1 MNMAKLNFV
10 CEIGTEEI
18 PAGYL
23 PPAIEQVG
31 KIVSDSL
38 QSYRIAFSEYSVFA
52 TPRRIAILV
61 YDMASHQSE
70 DYEELKGPS
79 IKASYDDKGNP
90 TKALTGFLE
99 GNKIKLEDTYIQ
111 KTNKGD
117 YIYAKRKVEAK
128 PATEIIPKLIEQIL
142 LEVNFPKRMR
152 WNVKRVSFPRPVNY
166 LCVLFNDAVVP
177 YAIDG
182 IAFDNKVLGHY
193 IQHNTMIPLSRC
205 EDYIPVLEKNGVIV
219 DQAKRKALIHQQLQQ
234 AAKALNGILVEDE
247 DLLDTVTFLT
257 EYPYVVTCSFDESFL
272 AIPDIVLITEM
283 KEHQKYF
290 AVRNSSGKLLPKF
303 LVVSNNPPTEHIVKG
318 NQRVIRARFTDAR
331 FFFEEDRK
339 IPLSGRVDMLK
350 SILFHKE
357 LGSIYDKVERM
368 QKIAKIICDELSTD
382 THTTQKIQRAVM
394 LTKTDLT
401 TALVFEFTSLQGQ
414 IGRIYA
420 LLDGEDT
427 EVADAIDFQYRPRFQ
442 GDALPEH
449 IVSIVVS
456 LSEKIDNIF
465 GSFSVGNIP
474 KGSADPYALRRQA
487 AAIVDMLV
495 ERKIHLDLAKVCN
508 AIAGQYNNGEK
519 LVEQILEFIN
529 GRAKTF
535 LYEMQFAFDEVN
547 ACLAVGCYDY
557 YELYLRAQSIHEF
570 RKDKRF
576 GDLLIA
582 FKRMNNIVH
591 AFVKKNPGYSFTFN
605 PGALLVDEEKS
616 LYRFFHEK
624 EKTIKE
630 YITANKYKEL
640 FLLLIEGKEAIDTY
654 FDKVM
659 VMDNDMAVRDNRL
672 GMLHYIL
679 TLFTTL
685 IDFSQIQE

>member
-1 MNMAKLNFV
+1 MANCNFV

-23 PPAIEQVG
+23 PAAIEQVE
-31 KIVSDSL
+31 KIVTEGL
-38 QSYRIAFSEYSVFA
+38 RAYRIAFGQCKVYA

-61 YDMASHQSE
+61 YDMAASQSE
-70 DYEELKGPS
+70 DFEELKGPS
-79 IKASYDDKGNP
+79 VKAAYDDKGNP

-117 YIYAKRKVEAK
+117 YIYAKRKVAAQ
-128 PATEIIPKLIEQIL
+128 PATNIIPTLIEQIINGL
-142 LEVNFPKRMR
+142 NFPKRMR
-152 WNVKRVSFPRPVNY
+152 WNIKRVSFPRPVNY
-166 LCVLFNDAVVP
+166 ICVLFNDAVVP
-177 YAIDG
+177 YSIDG
-182 IAFDNKVLGHY
+182 INFDNKVRGHY

-205 EDYIPVLEKNGVIV
+205 EEYIPVLEKNGVIV
-219 DQAKRKALIHQQLQQ
+219 DHTKRKELILQQLQK
-234 AAKALNGILVEDE
+234 AAKELGGVLVEDE
-247 DLLDTVTFLT
+247 ELLTTVTFLT
-257 EYPYVVTCSFDESFL
+257 ESPYVVVCSFDEAFL
-272 AIPDIVLITEM
+272 SIPDIVLITEM

-290 AVRNSSGKLLPKF
+290 AVRDSKGALLPKF
-303 LVVSNNPPTEHIVKG
+303 LVISNNPPTEHIVKG

-339 IPLSGRVDMLK
+339 IPLAGRVDMLK

-368 QKIAKIICDELSTD
+368 QNIAKVICNELSLD

-394 LTKTDLT
+394 LSKTDLT

-414 IGRIYA
+414 IGKVYA
-420 LLDGEDT
+420 LLDGEDE

-442 GDALPEH
+442 GDRLPEH
-449 IVSIVVS
+449 TVSIVVS
-456 LSEKIDNIF
+456 LAEKIDNIF

-487 AAIVDMLV
+487 AAIVDMIV
-495 ERKIHLDLAKVCN
+495 ERKIHLDLAKVSKV
-508 AIAGQYNNGEK
+508 IAAQYSNGEGI
-519 LVEQILEFIN
+519 VDPILEFIN

-535 LYEMQFAFDEVN
+535 LYEKQFAFDEVN

-582 FKRMNNIVH
+582 FKRMNNIVN
-591 AFVKKNPGYSFTFN
+591 AFVKKNPDYTFTFN
-605 PGALLVDEEKS
+605 PDALVAEEEKR
-616 LYRFFHEK
+616 LYRFFHDK

-630 YITANKYKEL
+630 YIAKNKYTEL
-640 FLLLIEGKEAIDTY
+640 FLLLIEGKDVIDTY

-659 VMDNDMAVRDNRL
+659 VMDTNTKVRDNRL

>member
-1 MNMAKLNFV
+1 MSKLNFV

-18 PAGYL
+18 PAGYI
-23 PPAIEQVG
+23 PSAIEQVE
-31 KIVSDSL
+31 KIVTEGL
-38 QSYRIAFSEYSVFA
+38 QAYRIAFEKCTVYA

-61 YDMASHQSE
+61 YDMADSQSE

-79 IKASYDDKGNP
+79 VKAAYDDKGNP

-99 GNKIKLEDTYIQ
+99 GNKIKLDDTYIQ
-111 KTNKGD
+111 KTSKGD
-117 YIYAKRKVEAK
+117 YIYAKRKVEAQ
-128 PATEIIPKLIEQIL
+128 PTTTIIPVIIEKIINEL
-142 LEVNFPKRMR
+142 NFPKRMR

-166 LCVLFNDAVVP
+166 LCVLFNDTVVP
-177 YAIDG
+177 YSIDG
-182 IAFDNKVLGHY
+182 IDFDNKVRGHY
-193 IQHNTMIPLSRC
+193 IQHNRMIPLSRC
-205 EDYIPVLEKNGVIV
+205 EDYISTLENNGVIV
-219 DQAKRKALIHQQLQQ
+219 DHTKRKTIIHEQLQN
-234 AAKALNGILVEDE
+234 AAKQLGGVLVEDDE
-247 DLLDTVTFLT
+247 LLTTVTFLT
-257 EYPYVVTCSFDESFL
+257 ERPYVVVCSFDEAFL
-272 AIPDIVLITEM
+272 SIPDIVLITEM

-290 AVRNSSGKLLPKF
+290 AVRDSKGKLLPKF
-303 LVVSNNPPTEHIVKG
+303 LVISNNPPTEHIVKG

-339 IPLSGRVDMLK
+339 IPLAGRVDMLK

-368 QKIAKIICDELSTD
+368 QTIAKAICNELSLD
-382 THTTQKIQRAVM
+382 AQTTKKIQRAVM
-394 LTKTDLT
+394 LSKTDLT

-414 IGRIYA
+414 IGKIYA
-420 LLDGEDT
+420 LLDGEDE
-427 EVADAIDFQYRPRFQ
+427 EVAQAIDFQYRPRFQ
-442 GDALPEH
+442 GDVLPEH
-449 IVSIVVS
+449 TVSIVVS
-456 LSEKIDNIF
+456 LAEKIDNIF

-495 ERKIHLDLAKVCN
+495 ERTIHLDLASVCN
-508 AIAGQYNNGEK
+508 EVATLYSNGEK
-519 LVEQILEFIN
+519 LVEPILEFIN

-535 LYEMQFAFDEVN
+535 LYEKQFAFDEVN

-557 YELYLRAQSIHEF
+557 YELFLRARSIHEF

-582 FKRMNNIVH
+582 FKRMNNIVN
-591 AFVKKNPGYSFTFN
+591 AFVKKNPGYAFSFN
-605 PGALLVDEEKS
+605 PDALVIDEEKR
-616 LYRFFHEK
+616 LYSFFHNK

-630 YITANKYKEL
+630 YIAQNKYTEL
-640 FLLLIEGKEAIDTY
+640 FLLLIEGKEIIDTY

-659 VMDNDMAVRDNRL
+659 VMDTNTAVRDNRL

>member
-1 MNMAKLNFV
+1 MANLNFV

-23 PPAIEQVG
+23 PQAIEQVER
-31 KIVSDSL
+31 IVNEGL
-38 QSYRIAFSEYSVFA
+38 RAYRIAFGQCTVYA
-52 TPRRIAILV
+52 TPRRIAILIH
-61 YDMASHQSE
+61 DMASSQSE
-70 DYEELKGPS
+70 DFEELKGPS
-79 IKASYDDKGNP
+79 VKAAYDDKGNP

-111 KTNKGD
+111 KTAKGD
-117 YIYAKRKVEAK
+117 YIYAKRRVEAQH
-128 PATEIIPKLIEQIL
+128 TEKIIPVIIEKIINEL
-142 LEVNFPKRMR
+142 NFPKRMR

-166 LCVLFNDAVVP
+166 ICVLFNDAVVP
-177 YAIDG
+177 HSIDG
-182 IAFDNKVLGHY
+182 IEFDNKVRGHY

-205 EDYIPVLEKNGVIV
+205 EEYVPELEKNGVIV
-219 DQAKRKALIHQQLQQ
+219 DHTKRKELIRQQLHK
-234 AAKALNGILVEDE
+234 AAKELGGILVEDE
-247 DLLDTVTFLT
+247 ELLTTVTFLT
-257 EYPYVVTCSFDESFL
+257 ESPYVVVCSFDEAFL
-272 AIPDIVLITEM
+272 SIPDIVLITEM

-290 AVRNSSGKLLPKF
+290 AVRDNNGTLLPKF
-303 LVVSNNPPTEHIVKG
+303 LVISNNPPTEHIVKG

-339 IPLSGRVDMLK
+339 IPLAGRVDMLK

-368 QKIAKIICDELSTD
+368 QKIAKVMCDELSLD
-382 THTTQKIQRAVM
+382 TNTTQKIQRAVM
-394 LTKTDLT
+394 LSKTDLT

-414 IGRIYA
+414 IGKVYA
-420 LLDGEDT
+420 LLDGEDAD
-427 EVADAIDFQYRPRFQ
+427 VADAIDFQYRPRFQ
-442 GDALPEH
+442 GDALPSN
-449 IVSIVVS
+449 IISIVVS
-456 LSEKIDNIF
+456 LCEKIDNIF

-495 ERKIHLDLAKVCN
+495 EQKIHLDLASVSKKV
-508 AIAGQYNNGEK
+508 AAQYGNGDK
-519 LVEQILEFIN
+519 LIDPILEFIN

-535 LYEMQFAFDEVN
+535 LYEKQFAFDEVN

-557 YELYLRAQSIHEF
+557 YELYLRAQSINQF
-570 RKDKRF
+570 RKDRRF

-582 FKRMNNIVH
+582 FKRMNNIVN
-591 AFVKKNPGYSFTFN
+591 AFVKKNPDYTFTFN
-605 PGALLVDEEKS
+605 PDALVADEEKR
-616 LYRFFHEK
+616 LYRFFHDK
-624 EKTIKE
+624 ENTIKE
-630 YITANKYKEL
+630 YIAKNRYTEL
-640 FLLLIEGKEAIDTY
+640 FLLLIEGKEVIDTY

-659 VMDNDMAVRDNRL
+659 VMDSNTAVRDNRL
-672 GMLHYIL
+672 GMLQYIL

>member
-1 MNMAKLNFV
+1 MAKLNFV

-23 PPAIEQVG
+23 PPAIEQVE
-31 KIVSDSL
+31 KIVTESL
-38 QSYRIAFSEYSVFA
+38 QSYRIAFGQCTVYA

-61 YDMASHQSE
+61 YDMAESQSE
-70 DYEELKGPS
+70 DFEEIKGPS
-79 IKASYDDKGNP
+79 VKAAYDDKGNP
-90 TKALTGFLE
+90 TRALTGFLE
-99 GNKIKLEDTYIQ
+99 GNKITREDTYIQ
-111 KTNKGD
+111 KTNKGE
-117 YIYAKRKVEAK
+117 YIYARRKVEAQ
-128 PATEIIPKLIEQIL
+128 PSTNVIPIIIEKIINEL
-142 LEVNFPKRMR
+142 NFPKRMR
-152 WNVKRVSFPRPVNY
+152 WNTKRVAFPRPVNY
-166 LCVLFNDAVVP
+166 ICVLFNDAVVP
-177 YAIDG
+177 YSIDG
-182 IAFDNKVLGHY
+182 IDFDNKVRGHY
-193 IQHNTMIPLSRC
+193 IQHNVMLPLSRC
-205 EDYIPVLEKNGVIV
+205 DEYTTVLERNGVIV
-219 DQAKRKALIHQQLQQ
+219 DHNKRREIIYQQLQN
-234 AAKALNGILVEDE
+234 AAGQLHGTLVEDE
-247 DLLDTVTFLT
+247 ELLTTVTFLT
-257 EYPYVVTCSFDESFL
+257 ESPYVVVCSFDEAFL
-272 AIPDIVLITEM
+272 SIPDIVLITEM

-290 AVRNSSGKLLPKF
+290 AVRDSKGKLLPKF
-303 LVVSNNPPTEHIVKG
+303 LVISNNPPTENIVKG

-339 IPLSGRVDMLK
+339 IPLARRVDMLK

-368 QKIAKIICDELSTD
+368 QAIAKVVCDQLRLD
-382 THTTQKIQRAVM
+382 TKTRQKIERAVM
-394 LTKTDLT
+394 LSKTDLT

-414 IGRIYA
+414 IGRVYA
-420 LLDGEDT
+420 LLDGED
-427 EVADAIDFQYRPRFQ
+427 EDVANAIDFQYRPRFQ
-442 GDALPEH
+442 GDVLAED

-456 LSEKIDNIF
+456 LAEKIDNIF

-495 ERKIHLDLAKVCN
+495 ERKIHLDLATVSK
-508 AIAGQYNNGEK
+508 AIASVYRNGDT
-519 LVEQILEFIN
+519 LVEPILDFIN

-535 LYEMQFAFDEVN
+535 LYEKQCAFDEVN

-557 YELYLRAQSIHEF
+557 YELYLRARSIHEF
-570 RKDKRF
+570 RKDTRF

-582 FKRMNNIVH
+582 FKRMNNIVNG
-591 AFVKKNPGYSFTFN
+591 FVKKNPGYTFSFD
-605 PGALLVDEEKS
+605 PDALIASEEKS

-630 YITANKYKEL
+630 YIAQNKYTEL
-640 FLLLIEGKEAIDTY
+640 FLLLIEGKEVIDTY
-654 FDKVM
+654 FDRVM
-659 VMDNDMAVRDNRL
+659 VMDANTNVRDNRL

>member
-1 MNMAKLNFV
+1 MANCNFV

-23 PPAIEQVG
+23 PPAIQQVE
-31 KIVSDSL
+31 KIVAEGL
-38 QSYRIAFSEYSVFA
+38 HAYRIAFGQCTVYA

-61 YDMASHQSE
+61 YDMAASQSE
-70 DYEELKGPS
+70 DFEELKGPS
-79 IKASYDDKGNP
+79 VKAAYDDKGNP
-90 TKALTGFLE
+90 TKALAGFLE

-117 YIYAKRKVEAK
+117 YIYAKRKVAAQPTK
-128 PATEIIPKLIEQIL
+128 NIIPTIVEQIINDL
-142 LEVNFPKRMR
+142 NFPKRMR

-166 LCVLFNDAVVP
+166 ICVLFNDAVVP
-177 YAIDG
+177 YSIDG
-182 IAFDNKVLGHY
+182 INFDNKVRGHY

-219 DQAKRKALIHQQLQQ
+219 DHTIRKELIFRQLQK
-234 AAKALNGILVEDE
+234 AAKELGGVLVEDE
-247 DLLDTVTFLT
+247 ELLATVTFLT
-257 EYPYVVTCSFDESFL
+257 ESPHVVVCSFDEAFL
-272 AIPDIVLITEM
+272 SIPDIVLITEM

-290 AVRNSSGKLLPKF
+290 AVRDSKGKLLPKF
-303 LVVSNNPPTEHIVKG
+303 LVISNNPPTEHIVKG

-339 IPLSGRVDMLK
+339 IPLAGRVDMLK
-350 SILFHKE
+350 NILFHKE

-368 QKIAKIICDELSTD
+368 QTIAKVICDELSLD

-394 LTKTDLT
+394 LSKTDLT

-414 IGRIYA
+414 IGKVYA
-420 LLDGEDT
+420 LLDGEDK

-442 GDALPEH
+442 GDALPSN
-449 IVSIVVS
+449 IVSIVMS
-456 LSEKIDNIF
+456 LCEKIDNIF

-487 AAIVDMLV
+487 AAIVDMIV
-495 ERKIHLDLAKVCN
+495 ERKIHLDLAKVN
-508 AIAGQYNNGEK
+508 KVIAEQYKNGCS
-519 LVEQILEFIN
+519 LVEPIVEFIN

-535 LYEMQFAFDEVN
+535 LYEKQFAFDEVN

-557 YELYLRAQSIHEF
+557 YELYLRAKSIHEF

-582 FKRMNNIVH
+582 FKRMNNIVN
-591 AFVKKNPGYSFTFN
+591 AFVKKNPDYTFTFN
-605 PGALLVDEEKS
+605 PDELVAEEEKR
-616 LYRFFHEK
+616 LYRFFHDK
-624 EKTIKE
+624 EKIIKE
-630 YITANKYKEL
+630 YIAKNKYTEL
-640 FLLLIEGKEAIDTY
+640 FLLLIEGKEVIDTY

-659 VMDNDMAVRDNRL
+659 VMDSNTKVRDNRL

>member
-1 MNMAKLNFV
+1 MAKLNFV

-23 PPAIEQVG
+23 PPAIEQVE
-31 KIVSDSL
+31 KIVTDGL
-38 QSYRIAFSEYSVFA
+38 KAYRIGFFQCKVFA

-61 YDMASHQSE
+61 YDMALHQSE
-70 DYEELKGPS
+70 DFEELKGPS
-79 IKASYDDKGNP
+79 VKAAYDDKGNP
-90 TKALTGFLE
+90 TRALTGFLE
-99 GNKIKLEDTYIQ
+99 GNKITLQDTYIQ

-128 PATEIIPKLIEQIL
+128 PTTAIIPKLIEQII
-142 LEVNFPKRMR
+142 LEVSFPKRMR
-152 WNVKRVSFPRPVNY
+152 WNVKRVSFPRPINY
-166 LCVLFNDAVVP
+166 IFVLFNDTVVH
-177 YAIDG
+177 YSIDG
-182 IAFDNKVLGHY
+182 IEFDNKVRGHY

-205 EDYIPVLEKNGVIV
+205 QDYIPLLEKNGVIV
-219 DQAKRKALIHQQLQQ
+219 DHTIRKDLIHQNLQK
-234 AAKALNGILVEDE
+234 AASQLNGVLVEDE
-247 DLLDTVTFLT
+247 ELLNTVTFLT

-290 AVRNSSGKLLPKF
+290 AVRDSNGNLLPKF

-339 IPLSGRVDMLK
+339 IPLAGRVDMLK
-350 SILFHKE
+350 GILFHKE

-368 QKIAKIICDELSTD
+368 QTIAKAICNELSID
-382 THTTQKIQRAVM
+382 ESTTAKIQRAVM
-394 LTKTDLT
+394 LSKTDLT

-414 IGRIYA
+414 IGKIYA

-427 EVADAIDFQYRPRFQ
+427 QVAEAIDFQYRPRFQ

-456 LSEKIDNIF
+456 LAEKIDNIF

-495 ERKIHLDLAKVCN
+495 ERKIHLDLAKICT
-508 AIAGQYNNGEK
+508 AIAGQYSNGHN
-519 LVEQILEFIN
+519 LIEQILEFIN
-529 GRAKTF
+529 ARAKTF
-535 LYEMQFAFDEVN
+535 LYEKQFAFDEVN

-570 RKDKRF
+570 RKDSRF

-582 FKRMNNIVH
+582 FKRMNNIVN
-591 AFVKKNPGYSFTFN
+591 AFIKKNPGYTFTFN
-605 PGALLVDEEKS
+605 PDALVADEEKN
-616 LYRFFHEK
+616 LYRFFHER
-624 EKTIKE
+624 ETTIKD
-630 YITANKYKEL
+630 YIAKNKYKEL

-654 FDKVM
+654 FEKVM
-659 VMDNDMAVRDNRL
+659 VMDSNMAIRDNRL
-672 GMLHYIL
+672 GMLHHIL
-679 TLFTTL
+679 TMFTTL
-685 IDFSQIQE
+685 LDFSQIQE